1 MPGAFATTS
10 TASARASSRGRPTDC
25 SPPFMPLG
33 ASLRFRPATAL
44 LGRALSST
52 SSSLAGSPAA
62 ASARRAAATSSSSSS
77 LQPTCAATPWGPGAS
92 AASHRRSPACSAGA
106 AGMSSS
112 SASAAAGAAA
122 EAASLAAPAFSP
134 PGSEIL
140 DGAEAA
146 AGEGGPAL
154 ATLET
159 LKFDNTFT
167 AELPGDS
174 SESNVPRQV
183 SGALYSWVPP
193 TRTGTEPTTIAASAD
208 VARLVG
214 LEPGETRRPEFALI
228 FSGNAPLPQTR
239 SYSQCYGGHQFGHWA
254 GQLGDG
260 RAICLGQALNAKGER
275 WELQLKGAGRTPYS
289 RMADGRAVLRSSIR
303 EYIASEAMHAMGVP
317 TTRALSLVATG
328 DQVIRDMFYNGNAQY
343 EPGAVVCRVSKSF
356 VRFGTFQLPVT
367 RGADEIGLVPL
378 LADYVI
384 RHHYS
389 HLEEGSANKYAAFLR
404 EVAQRTGRLV
414 AEWHRVG
421 FVHGVLNTDNM
432 SILGETIDYGPY
444 GFLERFDP
452 DFTPNTTDLPG
463 RRYCFRDQPEIGQ
476 WNVLQLARAL
486 VLANLVSQEETAEAL
501 QAYATTLTEGYESGM
516 AAKLGLKEYSS
527 EAAAGLLGLMYEDSA
542 DYTNTFRSLSS
553 ISATADS
560 DVGGVDEASGLPAEL
575 AAVLGP
581 LEEERYAAW
590 RDWVALYRRR
600 LQKQGLPE
608 EERIALQNAANPA
621 VVPRN
626 HVMVGI
632 ISEAEIGNYA
642 PLHSYMAALLKPY
655 SGEGLDPAWL
665 EPAPKKCRLGVELL
679 SCSS

>member
-1 MPGAFATTS
+1 
-10 TASARASSRGRPTDC
+10 
-25 SPPFMPLG
+25 
-33 ASLRFRPATAL
+33 
-44 LGRALSST
+44 
-52 SSSLAGSPAA
+52 
-62 ASARRAAATSSSSSS
+62 
-77 LQPTCAATPWGPGAS
+77 
-92 AASHRRSPACSAGA
+92 
-106 AGMSSS
+106 MSSS
-112 SASAAAGAAA
+112 SASAAAGAAS
-122 EAASLAAPAFSP
+122 EAASVAASAPSAAPS
-134 PGSEIL
+134 SVL
-140 DGAEAA
+140 DGTEAA
-146 AGEGGPAL
+146 ASDGGPGL
-154 ATLET
+154 ATLES

-167 AELPGDS
+167 AELPGDD

-183 SGALYSWVPP
+183 SGALYSWVAP
-193 TRTGTEPTTIAASAD
+193 TPTGTEPTTLAASAD

-214 LEPGETRRPEFALI
+214 LDPEETRRPEFALI

-260 RAICLGQALNAKGER
+260 RAICLGQAVNAQGER

-367 RGADEIGLVPL
+367 RGGDDIGLVSL

-384 RHHYS
+384 RHHYP
-389 HLEEGSANKYAAFLR
+389 HLLEGTANKYGAFLR

-486 VLANLVSQEETAEAL
+486 VVANLVTQEEAAGAL

-516 AAKLGLKEYSS
+516 AAKLGLQGYDS
-527 EAAAGLLGLMYEDSA
+527 EVAAGLLALMYEDSA

-553 ISATADS
+553 ISSAAGS
-560 DVGGVDEASGLPAEL
+560 DAGGLDDASGLPAAL
-575 AAVLGP
+575 ATVLGP
-581 LEEERYAAW
+581 LEEERFAAW

-600 LQKQGLPE
+600 LQEQGLPE
-608 EERIALQNAANPA
+608 DERVALQNATNPA
-621 VVPRN
+621 IIPRN

-632 ISEAEIGNYA
+632 IAEAEVGNYSQ
-642 PLHSYMAALLKPY
+642 LHSYMAALLKPY
-655 SGEGLDPAWL
+655 SSEGLDPAWL
-665 EPAPKKCRLGVELL
+665 EPAPKQCRLGVELL

>member
-1 MPGAFATTS
+1 MPGAVATTR
-10 TASARASSRGRPTDC
+10 TPSARSRPGRPTDC
-25 SPPFMPLG
+25 ASPMSLG
-33 ASLRFRPATAL
+33 ASLRFRPASLL
-44 LGRALSST
+44 LGRALSSA
-52 SSSLAGSPAA
+52 SGSLAAPAGPS
-62 ASARRAAATSSSSSS
+62 SARRAAGRSPATA
-77 LQPTCAATPWGPGAS
+77 PTSAAAAWGAS
-92 AASHRRSPACSAGA
+92 AASAASSRRSRTCPAAA

-112 SASAAAGAAA
+112 SASAAAEAAA
-122 EAASLAAPAFSP
+122 DAASLVASATSAPS
-134 PGSEIL
+134 STL
-140 DGAEAA
+140 DGDAN
-146 AGEGGPAL
+146 GGPAL
-154 ATLET
+154 ATLEA

-167 AELPGDS
+167 AELPGDH

-183 SGALYSWVPP
+183 SGALYSWVAP
-193 TRTGTEPTTIAASAD
+193 TPTGTEPTTIAASAD

-214 LEPGETRRPEFALI
+214 LDPEEARRPEFALI

-260 RAICLGQALNAKGER
+260 RAICLGQAVNAQGER

-328 DQVIRDMFYNGNAQY
+328 DQVIRDMFYNGNAQL
-343 EPGAVVCRVSKSF
+343 EPGAVVCRVSRSF

-367 RGADEIGLVPL
+367 RGGDDMGLVSL

-384 RHHYS
+384 RHHYP
-389 HLEEGSANKYAAFLR
+389 HLVEGEASKYAAFLK
-404 EVAQRTGRLV
+404 EVAQRTGHLV

-486 VLANLVSQEETAEAL
+486 VVADLVTQEEASEAL
-501 QAYATTLTEGYESGM
+501 QAYAATLTEGYESGV
-516 AAKLGLKEYSS
+516 AAKLGLKAYDREV
-527 EAAAGLLGLMYEDSA
+527 AAGLLRLMYDDSA
-542 DYTNTFRSLSS
+542 DYTNTFRSLGS
-553 ISATADS
+553 ISATAGS
-560 DVGGVDEASGLPAEL
+560 DAGGVDEASGLPAVL

-581 LEEERYAAW
+581 LEEERYTAW
-590 RDWVALYRRR
+590 RDWVALYRGR
-600 LQKQGLPE
+600 LQAQGLPD
-608 EERIALQNAANPA
+608 EERAAMQDAANPA
-621 VVPRN
+621 IIPRN
-626 HVMVGI
+626 HVMVNI
-632 ISEAEIGNYA
+632 ISEAEVGNYE
-642 PLHSYMAALLKPY
+642 PLHSYMAALLRPY

-665 EPAPKKCRLGVELL
+665 EPAPKQCRMGVELL